1 MSNILQTDD
10 QKSDIDN
17 LVKSL
22 VLSDSIDE
30 KQKITAKIYQIAKS
44 RGIYLSSIR
53 DLYIAY
59 GEGKCSGFT
68 VPAINLRSLTYYLAK
83 AIFRVARKNNTGAFI
98 FEIAKSEMG
107 YSHQTP
113 VEYVGVI
120 LAAAIK
126 EGHSG
131 PVFVQGDHY
140 QAKLKNF
147 VADREAE
154 IQSLKNLIE
163 ESVAAG
169 FLNIDIDTSTLVNL
183 DKGNVKEQQRDNF
196 EVCALLT
203 KFIRQIEPADITV
216 SIGGEIGEVGKKN
229 STAEELKEFMD
240 GFNSTLGPDIEGI
253 SKISIQTGTSHG
265 GVVLPDGSI
274 AQVKVDFP
282 THKELSVFAREKYN
296 LGGTVQHGASTLPDS
311 AFHNLPE
318 NECLEVHLATNFQ
331 NMIYDSAIFPSE
343 LKERMYK
350 WIWDNMSDEKKE
362 DQTDDQFLYK
372 SRKKALGPFKKEI
385 MSLPE
390 DIKEGIAK
398 ELELKFDFLF
408 KQLKVNDTKDI
419 VGKFVK
425 PNNFEFNF
433 KPSKLKFDGEGAD

>member
-1 MSNILQTDD
+1 MSDSLQPDN
-10 QKSDIDN
+10 QKFDIDI
-17 LVKSL
+17 LVKDL
-22 VLSDSIDE
+22 VMTDSIDE
-30 KQKITAKIYQIAKS
+30 KQKITSDIFKIAKTK
-44 RGIYLSSIR
+44 GIYLSSIN
-53 DLYIAY
+53 DLYRAY

-83 AIFRVARKNNTGAFI
+83 SIFRVAKKNNTGPFI
-98 FEIAKSEMG
+98 FELAKSEMG

-126 EGHSG
+126 EEYSG
-131 PVFVQGDHY
+131 PVFIQGDHF
-140 QAKLKNF
+140 QAKLENF
-147 VADREAE
+147 VADRDKE
-154 IQSLKNLIE
+154 IQSLKSIIDD
-163 ESVAAG
+163 SVAAG

-183 DKGNVKEQQRDNF
+183 DKESVIEQQRDNF
-196 EVCALLT
+196 EVCAILT
-203 KFIRQIEPADITV
+203 KYIRDIQPDGINI

-229 STAEELKEFMD
+229 STAEELRVFMD
-240 GFNSTLGPDIEGI
+240 GYNEALGSGTEGI

-265 GVVLPDGSI
+265 GVVLPDGTI
-274 AQVKVDFP
+274 AKVKVDFP
-282 THKELSVFAREKYN
+282 THKELSVFARKNYN

-343 LKERMYK
+343 LRDKMYK
-350 WIWDNMSDEKKE
+350 WIWDNMSDEKKD
-362 DQTDDQFLYK
+362 DQTDDQFIYK
-372 SRKKALGPFKKEI
+372 SRKKPLGIFKKEI

-390 DIKEGIAK
+390 EVKEGIAK
-398 ELELKFDFLF
+398 EIEEKFDFLF

-419 VGKFVK
+419 VSKFIK

-433 KPSKLKFDGEGAD
+433 KPSKSKLDGEGDD

>member
-1 MSNILQTDD
+1 
-10 QKSDIDN
+10 
-17 LVKSL
+17 
-22 VLSDSIDE
+22 
-30 KQKITAKIYQIAKS
+30 
-44 RGIYLSSIR
+44 
-53 DLYIAY
+53 
-59 GEGKCSGFT
+59 
-68 VPAINLRSLTYYLAK
+68 
-83 AIFRVARKNNTGAFI
+83 
-98 FEIAKSEMG
+98 MG

>member
-1 MSNILQTDD
+1 MSETLQTDN
-10 QKSDIDN
+10 QKFDVDT
-17 LVKSL
+17 LVKDL
-22 VLSDSIDE
+22 VMTDSIDE
-30 KQKITAKIYQIAKS
+30 KQKITSDIFKIAKS
-44 RGIYLSSIR
+44 KGIYLSSIN
-53 DLYIAY
+53 DLYRAY

-83 AIFRVARKNNTGAFI
+83 SVFRVAKNNNTGSFI
-98 FEIAKSEMG
+98 FELAKSEMG

-126 EGHSG
+126 EEYSG
-131 PVFVQGDHY
+131 PVFIQGDHF
-140 QAKLKNF
+140 QAKLENF
-147 VADREAE
+147 IADRENE
-154 IQSLKNLIE
+154 IQSLKSIIDD
-163 ESVAAG
+163 SVAAG
-169 FLNIDIDTSTLVNL
+169 FMNIDIDSSTLVNL
-183 DKGNVKEQQRDNF
+183 DRESIVEQQRDNF
-196 EVCALLT
+196 EICAILT
-203 KFIRQIEPADITV
+203 KYIRDIQPEGV
-216 SIGGEIGEVGKKN
+216 NISIGGEIGEVGKKN
-229 STAEELKEFMD
+229 STAEELKVFME
-240 GFNSTLGPDIEGI
+240 GYNEALGSDREGI

-274 AQVKVDFP
+274 AQVKVDFA

-343 LKERMYK
+343 LRDKMYK

-362 DQTDDQFLYK
+362 DQTDDQFIYK
-372 SRKKALGPFKKEI
+372 SRKKPLGIFKKEI
-385 MSLPE
+385 MNLPE
-390 DIKEGIAK
+390 AVKEGIAK
-398 ELELKFDFLF
+398 EIEEKFDFLF

-419 VGKFVK
+419 VNEFIK

-433 KPSKLKFDGEGAD
+433 KPSESKLDGEGAD